1 VLSQAPVAAPLAADS
16 LHRALQR
23 VFSAPEYQ
31 WIERR
36 PMATGLARLWQRL
49 QDWLNHLS
57 NTYPTGF
64 DVVLVLLVVALVA
77 LLVHIGYVMWHIVRP
92 AARTATRAT
101 AFTTTIVMDARAHL
115 ALGEDLARSGRYAE
129 ALAHCFVAAV
139 LELDKRKA
147 LRFHPSKTPAEYV
160 AEARLDAKGRAA
172 LAGLVAQ
179 LYRHLFGAIPCD
191 EYEYR
196 SFGETAQE
204 LARGPHVVPA

>member
-1 VLSQAPVAAPLAADS
+1 
-16 LHRALQR
+16 
-23 VFSAPEYQ
+23 
-31 WIERR
+31 
-36 PMATGLARLWQRL
+36 MATGLAHLWQRL

-64 DVVLVLLVVALVA
+64 NVVLVLLAVALVA

-92 AARTATRAT
+92 AARTGTRASAST
-101 AFTTTIVMDARAHL
+101 TTIVMDARARLALMWHIVRPAARTGIRASASTTTIVMDARAHL
-115 ALGEDLARSGRYAE
+115 ALAEELASAGRYAE

-160 AEARLDAKGRAA
+160 AEARLDTKGRAA

>member
-1 VLSQAPVAAPLAADS
+1 
-16 LHRALQR
+16 
-23 VFSAPEYQ
+23 
-31 WIERR
+31 
-36 PMATGLARLWQRL
+36 MATGLAHLWQRL

-64 DVVLVLLVVALVA
+64 NVVLVLLAVALVA

-92 AARTATRAT
+92 AARTGTRAS
-101 AFTTTIVMDARAHL
+101 ASTTTIVMDARARL
-115 ALGEDLARSGRYAE
+115 ALAEELASAGRYAE

-160 AEARLDAKGRAA
+160 AEARLDTKGRAA